1 MLNIFAAGKGRGWR
15 KERREEEEEE
25 RDRERGGRERFVKL
39 RRTFHFDCDCDAR
52 FAARVKS
59 VAQTIDKLIDKLT
72 KLPREGE
79 EREREREWGMRG
91 RERKRAER
99 GGGHTGCF
107 PCKLQGNQ
115 LLIKM
120 L

>member
-15 KERREEEEEE
+15 KERREDEEEE
-25 RDRERGGRERFVKL
+25 RQRGGRKRFVKL

-79 EREREREWGMRG
+79 EREREGVGNEGEREKESREGWGG
-91 RERKRAER
+91 AH
-99 GGGHTGCF
+99 GVF
-107 PCKLQGNQ
+107 PL
-115 LLIKM
+115 
-120 L
+120 

>member
-15 KERREEEEEE
+15 KERREDEEEE
-25 RDRERGGRERFVKL
+25 RQRGGRKRFVKL

-79 EREREREWGMRG
+79 EREREGVGNEG
-91 RERKRAER
+91 E
-99 GGGHTGCF
+99 GGAHGVL
-107 PCKLQGNQ
+107 PL
-115 LLIKM
+115 
-120 L
+120 